1 MLVARTY
8 GFRARA
14 FGAPRNDKREVRVKT
29 RKASQPNGRLKR
41 GAINPVT
48 YEVVRSRLLAITEE
62 MRIALQSVSGS
73 PTVTE
78 ASDFFTGLFLPD
90 GSFASMGLQ
99 VSFQASVVGHLIRAI
114 AERPHL
120 TVRDGDMFCG
130 NDPFVGAL
138 HQNDVQLT
146 GPIFVDGEII
156 AWAGVECH
164 VTDIGG
170 MDFASWSPKARD
182 ARQEGLRIPCVKLV
196 EQGVLR
202 EDILEMILTA
212 TRLPAQLGLDFRAFV
227 ATINVARQRMGELVH
242 RYGAVTVVEVMH
254 RMIAAS
260 EQRMRARLTEL
271 PDGEFHATDFL
282 EHDGHTNALYRL
294 DLHLTKRGDKLVFD
308 FSGSSPQAP
317 GFINCTRSGLVG
329 AVTGSLLPMLGYD
342 IPWNEGI
349 LRTVEIVAPD
359 GLICTAKYPAPVGA
373 ATVEA
378 IWVVSN
384 AVSLAL
390 NRLLACSDPYRH
402 RVQAVSDGTM
412 ATFNLGGINQYGE
425 PFGLHL
431 MDPLAGGYAAFAS
444 KDGYDGGGPNNC
456 PVPCIA
462 DVERNEQAVPLF
474 YFYRRLARDTGGAGT
489 YRGGLSAEI
498 ALTLGGIE
506 AADALIMTHGAE
518 VPNTAGLFGGY
529 PGATVIQR
537 WGEQAAKD
545 GILRDNMDWTT
556 FGPKPGLIRM
566 KRGDVF
572 AVSWQGG
579 GGFGDPLERDPA
591 AVLCD
596 LRRGLISPAAAFDVY
611 GVVIGRDG
619 VDPTATQ
626 ERRDGMR
633 RARVGTFCDDPGR
646 FSQGERVASLGGRL
660 FVVRDRRGLHV
671 VSPAGF
677 ILSTGSTRW
686 RAGAVALP
694 MEAPAALP
702 IRLHD
707 GLAMT
712 AYCCPATGTFLS
724 LDIHE
729 KGSIAEDD
737 TVLDLDALVGSRRG
751 GARPDTAGR

>member
-1 MLVARTY
+1 MKTRTKTRRRGART
-8 GFRARA
+8 
-14 FGAPRNDKREVRVKT
+14 
-29 RKASQPNGRLKR
+29 
-41 GAINPVT
+41 AISPVT
-48 YEVVRSRLLAITEE
+48 YEVIRSRLLAITEE

-114 AERPHL
+114 AARPHI

-146 GPIFVDGEII
+146 GPIFADGEIV

-182 ARQEGLRIPCVKLV
+182 ARQEGLRIPCVRLV
-196 EQGVLR
+196 ERGELR

-212 TRLPAQLGLDFRAFV
+212 TRLPAQLGLDFRAFI
-227 ATINVARQRMGELVH
+227 ATINVARQRMGELLD
-242 RYGAVTVVEVMH
+242 RYGPRTVVAVMH
-254 RMIAAS
+254 RMIDTS
-260 EQRMRARLTEL
+260 EQRMRARLREL

-282 EHDGHTNALYRL
+282 EHDGHTNALYKI
-294 DLHLTKRGDKLVFD
+294 DLHLTKRNDRLVFD

-317 GFINCTRSGLVG
+317 GFVNCTHSGLVG
-329 AVTGSLLPMLGYD
+329 AVTGSLLPMLAYD
-342 IPWNEGI
+342 IPWNQGI
-349 LRTVEIVAPD
+349 LRTIDIVAPD
-359 GLICTAKYPAPVGA
+359 GLVCTATYPAPVGA

-390 NRLLACSDPYRH
+390 NRLLSCSDAYRH
-402 RVQAVSDGTM
+402 RAQAVADGTM

-431 MDPLAGGYAAFAS
+431 MDPLAGGYAAFATR
-444 KDGYDGGGPNNC
+444 DGIDGGGPNNC

-462 DVERNEQAVPLF
+462 DVERNEQSVPLF
-474 YFYRRLARDTGGAGT
+474 YFHRRLARDTGGAGT
-489 YRGGLSAEI
+489 YRGGLSTEV
-498 ALTLGGIE
+498 ALTLAGVE

-518 VPNTAGLFGGY
+518 VPNTSGLFGGY

-537 WGEQAAKD
+537 WGEQAARD
-545 GILRDNMDWTT
+545 GVLQPDAEWQT
-556 FGPKPGLIRM
+556 FGPKPGLVRM

-579 GGFGDPLERDPA
+579 GGFGDPLDRDPA
-591 AVLCD
+591 AVLAD
-596 LRRGLISPAAAFDVY
+596 LRRGLVSRESATEVY
-611 GVVIGRDG
+611 GVEI
-619 VDPTATQ
+619 VDDYFDTGATAT
-626 ERRDGMR
+626 RRQRMR
-633 RARVGTFCDDPGR
+633 RARVGEFCTDPAR
-646 FSQGERVASLGGRL
+646 FVRGERVASLGNIFFIVRGR
-660 FVVRDRRGLHV
+660 RELHV
-671 VSPAGF
+671 TTQAGCV
-677 ILSTGSTRW
+677 LATGSTRW
-686 RAGAVALP
+686 RAGAVAMP
-694 MEAPAALP
+694 MTPPSHLP
-702 IRLHD
+702 ITLHD
-707 GLAMT
+707 RLAMT
-712 AYCCPATGTFLS
+712 SYCCPATGALLS
-724 LDIHE
+724 LDLHE
-729 KGSIAEDD
+729 KGNIPPDD
-737 TVLDLDALVGSRRG
+737 IVLDLDALVRR
-751 GARPDTAGR
+751 ADNKPTDRIRAT

>member
-1 MLVARTY
+1 MSLRIKRRRAGRQPAR
-8 GFRARA
+8 
-14 FGAPRNDKREVRVKT
+14 KT
-29 RKASQPNGRLKR
+29 
-41 GAINPVT
+41 AINPVT
-48 YEVVRSRLLAITEE
+48 YEVIRSRLLATTEE

-114 AERPHL
+114 AARPHL
-120 TVRDGDMFCG
+120 KVCGGDMFCG

-146 GPIFVDGEII
+146 GPIFAEGKIV

-196 EQGVLR
+196 EKGELR

-212 TRLPAQLGLDFRAFV
+212 TRLPAQLGLDFRAFI
-227 ATINVARQRMGELVH
+227 ATINVARARLGELIG
-242 RYGAVTVVEVMH
+242 RYGAKTVIEVMH
-254 RMIAAS
+254 RMIDAS
-260 EQRMRARLTEL
+260 EARMRARLVEL
-271 PDGEFHATDFL
+271 PDGEFRAVDFL
-282 EHDGHTNALYRL
+282 EHDGHTNALYKI
-294 DLHLTKRGDKLVFD
+294 DLKLTKTGEKLVFD
-308 FSGSSPQAP
+308 FSGSSRQAP
-317 GFINCTRSGLVG
+317 GFVNCTRSGLVG
-329 AVTGSLLPMLGYD
+329 AVTGSLLPMLAYD
-342 IPWNEGI
+342 IPWNQGI
-349 LRTVEIVAPD
+349 LRTIEIAAPD
-359 GLICTAKYPAPVGA
+359 GLICTATYPAPVGA

-390 NRLLACSDPYRH
+390 NRLLACSDTYRH
-402 RVQAVSDGTM
+402 RAQAVSDGTM
-412 ATFNLGGINQYGE
+412 ATFNLGGVNQYGE

-462 DVERNEQAVPLF
+462 DVERNEQSVPLF
-474 YFYRRLARDTGGAGT
+474 YFYRRLARDTGGAGA
-489 YRGGLSAEI
+489 YRGGLSAEV
-498 ALTLGGIE
+498 ALTLGGVE
-506 AADALIMTHGAE
+506 TADALIMTHGAE
-518 VPNTAGLFGGY
+518 VPNTAGLFGGF
-529 PGATVIQR
+529 PGSTVIQN

-545 GILRDNMDWTT
+545 GILGEKIEWIR

-579 GGFGDPLERDPA
+579 GGFGDPLEREPA
-591 AVLCD
+591 AVLAD
-596 LRRGLISPAAAFDVY
+596 LRRGLISEETASGVH
-611 GVVIGRDG
+611 GVVTTSDG
-619 VDPTATQ
+619 VDLPQTQ
-626 ERRDGMR
+626 ERRRRMR
-633 RARVGTFCDDPGR
+633 TARIGTPCEDPGR
-646 FSQGERVASLGGRL
+646 FAKGAPLASIGDKL
-660 FVVRDRRGLHV
+660 FVIRDVRGVHI
-671 VSPAGF
+671 VSPAGVV
-677 ILSTGSTRW
+677 LATGSTRW
-686 RAGAVALP
+686 RSGAVAVP
-694 MEAPAALP
+694 MEPPASLH
-702 IRLHD
+702 IRLHE

-712 AYCCPATGTFLS
+712 AYCCPASGTLLS

-729 KGSIAEDD
+729 KGSIPKDD
-737 TVLDLDALVGSRRG
+737 IVLDLDAL
-751 GARPDTAGR
+751 ARSAK

>member
-1 MLVARTY
+1 MTSPRKKQKSRTH
-8 GFRARA
+8 
-14 FGAPRNDKREVRVKT
+14 KT
-29 RKASQPNGRLKR
+29 DAL
-41 GAINPVT
+41 NPVT

-114 AERPHL
+114 AKRPHL
-120 TVRDGDMFCG
+120 SVRDGDMFCG

-146 GPIFVDGEII
+146 GPIFADGEIV

-196 EQGVLR
+196 EQGELR

-212 TRLPAQLGLDFRAFV
+212 TRLPAQLGLDFRAFI
-227 ATINVARQRMGELVH
+227 ATINVARRRLGELMG
-242 RYGAVTVVEVMH
+242 RYGAKTVIKVMQ

-260 EQRMRARLTEL
+260 GQRMRARLAEL

-282 EHDGHTNALYRL
+282 EHDGHSNTLYKL
-294 DLHLTKRGDKLVFD
+294 DLHLTKRGQRLTFD
-308 FSGSSPQAP
+308 FSGSSRQAP

-329 AVTGSLLPMLGYD
+329 AVTGSLLPMLAYD
-342 IPWNEGI
+342 IAWNEGI

-359 GLICTAKYPAPVGA
+359 GLICTAMYPAPVGA

-390 NRLLACSDPYRH
+390 NRLLSCSERYRH

-444 KDGYDGGGPNNC
+444 KDGYDGGGPSNC

-489 YRGGLSAEI
+489 YRGGLSSEV
-498 ALTLGGIE
+498 ALTLGGVE

-537 WGEQAAKD
+537 WGEQASKNGVLAGD
-545 GILRDNMDWTT
+545 ITWET

-579 GGFGDPLERDPA
+579 GGFGDPLERDPQ
-591 AVLCD
+591 AVLTD
-596 LRRGLISPAAAFDVY
+596 VRRGLVSGATAAEVY
-611 GVVIGRDG
+611 GVVLSRQD
-619 VDPTATQ
+619 VDAAATE
-626 ERRDGMR
+626 ERRDTLR
-633 RARVGTFCDDPGR
+633 RARVGTLCDDPKR
-646 FSQGERVASLGGRL
+646 FSSGERIASLGDRL
-660 FVVRDRRGLHV
+660 FIVRDKRALHV
-671 VSPAGF
+671 VSQAGC
-677 ILSTGSTRW
+677 ILATGSTRW
-686 RAGAVALP
+686 RARAIAVP
-694 MEAPAALP
+694 IEPSAALP
-702 IRLHD
+702 IRLHEK
-707 GLAMT
+707 LAMT
-712 AYCCPATGTFLS
+712 AYCCPATGALLS
-724 LDIHE
+724 VDVHE
-729 KGSIAEDD
+729 KGCTPADD
-737 TVLDLDALVGSRRG
+737 IVLDLDALVEGTAAPRARRDSLS
-751 GARPDTAGR
+751 PQGRGLD

>member
-1 MLVARTY
+1 MNKKA
-8 GFRARA
+8 
-14 FGAPRNDKREVRVKT
+14 KRSRD
-29 RKASQPNGRLKR
+29 AQGP
-41 GAINPVT
+41 INPVT
-48 YEVVRSRLLAITEE
+48 YEVIRSRLLAITEE

-114 AERPHL
+114 AARPHIA
-120 TVRDGDMFCG
+120 VRDGDMFCG

-146 GPIFVDGEII
+146 GPIYVDGEIV

-182 ARQEGLRIPCVKLV
+182 TRQEGLRIPCVRLV
-196 EQGVLR
+196 EKGELR

-212 TRLPAQLGLDFRAFV
+212 TRLPAQLGLDFRAFI
-227 ATINVARQRMGELVH
+227 ATINVARQRMGELIA
-242 RYGAVTVVEVMH
+242 RYGAKTVVAVMH
-254 RMIAAS
+254 RMMATS
-260 EQRMRARLTEL
+260 EQRMRARLKEL
-271 PDGEFHATDFL
+271 PDGEFQATDFL

-294 DLHLTKRGDKLVFD
+294 DLHLTKRGDRLTFD

-329 AVTGSLLPMLGYD
+329 AVTGSLLPMLAYD
-342 IPWNEGI
+342 IPWNQGI
-349 LRTVEIVAPD
+349 LRTIEIVAPD
-359 GLICTAKYPAPVGA
+359 GLVCTAKYPAPVGA

-390 NRLLACSDPYRH
+390 NRLLACSDAYRH
-402 RVQAVSDGTM
+402 RAQAVADGTM
-412 ATFNLGGINQYGE
+412 ATFNLGGLNQYGE

-431 MDPLAGGYAAFAS
+431 MDPLAGGYAAFAT
-444 KDGYDGGGPNNC
+444 KDGVDGGGPNNC

-474 YFYRRLARDTGGAGT
+474 YFHRRLARDTGGAGRH
-489 YRGGLSAEI
+489 RGGLSAEV
-498 ALTLGGIE
+498 ALTLAGVE

-518 VPNTAGLFGGY
+518 VPNTAGLFGGF
-529 PGATVIQR
+529 PGATVVQR
-537 WGEQAAKD
+537 WGEQAAHD
-545 GILRDNMDWTT
+545 GILRNDAEWET

-579 GGFGDPLERDPA
+579 GGFGDPLDRDPA
-591 AVLCD
+591 AVLAD
-596 LRRGLISPAAAFDVY
+596 LRRGCISQETASEIY
-611 GVVIGRDG
+611 GVIATADG
-619 VDPTATQ
+619 VDTNATDQ
-626 ERRDGMR
+626 RRRRIR
-633 RARVGTFCDDPGR
+633 RARVGEFCTDLTR
-646 FSQGERVASLGGRL
+646 FVRGEPVASLGDTL
-660 FVVRDRRGLHV
+660 FIIRDRRGLHV
-671 VSPAGF
+671 ATRAGC
-677 ILSTGSTRW
+677 ILATGSTRW
-686 RAGAVALP
+686 RTGAIAVP
-694 MEAPAALP
+694 MEPPAPLP
-702 IRLHD
+702 IKLHER
-707 GLAMT
+707 LAMT
-712 AYCCPATGTFLS
+712 GYCCPATGALLS

-729 KGSIAEDD
+729 KGSIPPDD
-737 TVLDLDALVGSRRG
+737 IVLDLEALVRRTD
-751 GARPDTAGR
+751 ARPTRNVAAE

>member
-1 MLVARTY
+1 MKR
-8 GFRARA
+8 
-14 FGAPRNDKREVRVKT
+14 PRKT
-29 RKASQPNGRLKR
+29 RPRKPA
-41 GAINPVT
+41 AINAVT

-114 AERPHL
+114 KARPHL

-146 GPIFVDGEII
+146 GPIFVDGEIV

-196 EQGVLR
+196 EQGALR

-212 TRLPAQLGLDFRAFV
+212 TRLPAQLGLDFRAFI
-227 ATINVARQRMGELVH
+227 ATINVARQRMTELVH
-242 RYGAVTVVEVMH
+242 RYGVATVVEVMH

-260 EQRMRARLTEL
+260 EQRMRARLAEL

-329 AVTGSLLPMLGYD
+329 AVTGSLLPMLAYD

-390 NRLLACSDPYRH
+390 NRLLACSDAYRH

-489 YRGGLSAEI
+489 YRGGLSAEV
-498 ALTLGGIE
+498 ALTLGGVE

-518 VPNTAGLFGGY
+518 VPNTAGIFGGY
-529 PGATVIQR
+529 PGATVVQR

-545 GILRDNMDWTT
+545 GILRDNVDWTM

-579 GGFGDPLERDPA
+579 GGFGDPLDRDPA
-591 AVLCD
+591 AVLAD
-596 LRRGLISPAAAFDVY
+596 LRRGLISDQAASEVY
-611 GVVIGRDG
+611 GVVIARGA
-619 VDPTATQ
+619 VDQTATA
-626 ERRDGMR
+626 EHRNTIR
-633 RARVGTFCDDPGR
+633 RARIGTPCEDPAR
-646 FSQGERVASLGGRL
+646 FSQGERIASLGDRL
-660 FVVRDRRGLHV
+660 FVVRDQRGLHV
-671 VSPAGF
+671 VSPAGI

-686 RAGAVALP
+686 RAGAAAVP
-694 MEAPAALP
+694 MPPPAALP
-702 IRLHD
+702 IRLHET
-707 GLAMT
+707 LAMT
-712 AYCCPATGTFLS
+712 AYCCPATGTLLS
-724 LDIHE
+724 LDVHE
-729 KGSIAEDD
+729 KSVAPADD
-737 TVLDLDALVGSRRG
+737 IVLDLNGK
-751 GARPDTAGR
+751 RPRKAKR

>member
-1 MLVARTY
+1 MKRSRKPKP
-8 GFRARA
+8 RARKS
-14 FGAPRNDKREVRVKT
+14 N
-29 RKASQPNGRLKR
+29 
-41 GAINPVT
+41 AISPVT

-114 AERPHL
+114 AKRPHL
-120 TVRDGDMFCG
+120 KVRDGDMFCG

-146 GPIFVDGEII
+146 GPIFVDGKII

-182 ARQEGLRIPCVKLV
+182 ARQEGLRIPCVRLV
-196 EQGVLR
+196 EEGELR

-212 TRLPAQLGLDFRAFV
+212 TRLPAQLGLDFRAFI
-227 ATINVARQRMGELVH
+227 ATINVARQRMGELTG
-242 RYGAVTVVEVMH
+242 RYGAPTVVEVMH

-260 EQRMRARLTEL
+260 ERRMRARLAEL
-271 PDGEFHATDFL
+271 PDGEFHACDFL
-282 EHDGHTNALYRL
+282 EHDGHSNTLYKL
-294 DLHLTKRGDKLVFD
+294 DLCLTKRGDRLLFD

-317 GFINCTRSGLVG
+317 GFINCTRSGLDG
-329 AVTGSLLPMLGYD
+329 AVTGSLLPMLAYD
-342 IPWNEGI
+342 IPWNQGI

-359 GLICTAKYPAPVGA
+359 GLICTATYPAPVGA

-390 NRLLACSDPYRH
+390 NRLLACSDAYRH

-444 KDGYDGGGPNNC
+444 KDGCDAGGPNNC

-474 YFYRRLARDTGGAGT
+474 YLYRRLARDTGGAGAF
-489 YRGGLSAEI
+489 RGGVSAEV
-498 ALTLGGIE
+498 ALTLGGVE

-518 VPNTAGLFGGY
+518 VPNTSGIFGGY

-537 WGEQAAKD
+537 WSEQAAKD
-545 GILRDNMDWTT
+545 GILRDGIDWTT

-591 AVLCD
+591 AVLAD
-596 LRRGLISPAAAFDVY
+596 LRRGLISEAAATEVY
-611 GVVIGRDG
+611 GVVITRDG
-619 VDPTATQ
+619 VDRAATQ
-626 ERRDGMR
+626 ARRDELR
-633 RARVGTFCDDPGR
+633 RARVGTFRDDPER
-646 FSQGERVASLGGRL
+646 FSQGERVLSLGGRL
-660 FVVRDRRGLHV
+660 FVVRDPRGLHV

-677 ILSTGSTRW
+677 VLSTGSTRW
-686 RAGAVALP
+686 RPGAVAVP
-694 MEAPAALP
+694 MELPAALP

-707 GLAMT
+707 GLATT
-712 AYCCPATGTFLS
+712 AYCCPATGVLLS

-729 KGSIAEDD
+729 KGSIPPDD
-737 TVLDLDALVGSRRG
+737 MVLDLAALTGRRDVTLT
-751 GARPDTAGR
+751 RVL

>member
-1 MLVARTY
+1 MKNRKKPAR
-8 GFRARA
+8 RA
-14 FGAPRNDKREVRVKT
+14 KK
-29 RKASQPNGRLKR
+29 SS
-41 GAINPVT
+41 AINPVT

-114 AERPHL
+114 ARRPHL
-120 TVRDGDMFCG
+120 SVHDGDMFCG

-146 GPIFVDGEII
+146 GPIFAGGEIV

-196 EQGVLR
+196 EQGELR

-212 TRLPAQLGLDFRAFV
+212 TRLPAQLGLDFRAFI
-227 ATINVARQRMGELVH
+227 ATINVARQRMGELMG
-242 RYGAVTVVEVMH
+242 RYGAATVVEVMH

-260 EQRMRARLTEL
+260 EQRIRARLAEL

-282 EHDGHTNALYRL
+282 EHDGHTNALYKL
-294 DLHLTKRGDKLVFD
+294 DLHLTKRGERLIFD

-317 GFINCTRSGLVG
+317 GFVNCTRSGLVG
-329 AVTGSLLPMLGYD
+329 AITGSLLPMLAYD
-342 IPWNEGI
+342 IPWNQGI

-359 GLICTAKYPAPVGA
+359 GLICTATYPAPVGA

-390 NRLLACSDPYRH
+390 NRLLSCSGRYRH

-489 YRGGLSAEI
+489 YRGGLSAEV
-498 ALTLGGIE
+498 ALTLAGVE

-545 GILRDNMDWTT
+545 GILRDDIAWKT

-579 GGFGDPLERDPA
+579 GGFGDPLERDPEA
-591 AVLCD
+591 ALEDV
-596 LRRGLISPAAAFDVY
+596 RHGLVSEQAASEIY
-611 GVVIGRDG
+611 GVVIDRTG
-619 VDPTATQ
+619 VDHTATQ
-626 ERRDGMR
+626 ERRGAMR
-633 RARVGTFCDDPGR
+633 RARIDTPCDEPDR
-646 FSQGERVASLGGRL
+646 FSGGKRIASLGDRL
-660 FVVRDRRGLHV
+660 FIVRDQRGVHV

-677 ILSTGSTRW
+677 VLSTGSTRW
-686 RAGAVALP
+686 RQGAVAVP
-694 MEAPAALP
+694 MQPPAALP
-702 IRLHD
+702 IHLHE

-712 AYCCPATGTFLS
+712 AYCCPATGTLLS

-729 KGSIAEDD
+729 KGCAPPDD
-737 TVLDLDALVGSRRG
+737 MVLDLDTLSSS
-751 GARPDTAGR
+751 

>member
-1 MLVARTY
+1 MTSSRKK
-8 GFRARA
+8 
-14 FGAPRNDKREVRVKT
+14 PKSRVQ
-29 RKASQPNGRLKR
+29 KAN
-41 GAINPVT
+41 AINPVT

-114 AERPHL
+114 AKRPHL
-120 TVRDGDMFCG
+120 SVRDGDMFCG

-146 GPIFVDGEII
+146 GPIFADGEIV

-196 EQGVLR
+196 EQGELR

-212 TRLPAQLGLDFRAFV
+212 TRLPAQLGLDFRAFI
-227 ATINVARQRMGELVH
+227 ATINVARQRLGELMK
-242 RYGAVTVVEVMH
+242 RYGAATVVEVMH
-254 RMIAAS
+254 RMMAAS
-260 EQRMRARLTEL
+260 EQRIRARLIEL

-282 EHDGHTNALYRL
+282 EHDGHSNALYKL
-294 DLHLTKRGDKLVFD
+294 DLHLTKRGERLTFD
-308 FSGSSPQAP
+308 FSASSKQAP

-329 AVTGSLLPMLGYD
+329 AVTGSLLPMLAYD

-349 LRTVEIVAPD
+349 LRTIEIVAPD
-359 GLICTAKYPAPVGA
+359 GLICTAMYPAPVGA

-384 AVSLAL
+384 TVSLAL
-390 NRLLACSDPYRH
+390 NRMLSCSQRYRH

-489 YRGGLSAEI
+489 YRGGLSAEV

-529 PGATVIQR
+529 PGATVVQR
-537 WGEQAAKD
+537 WGEQAANGGVLAED
-545 GILRDNMDWTT
+545 ITWET

-579 GGFGDPLERDPA
+579 GGFGDPLERALD
-591 AVLCD
+591 AVLTD
-596 LRRGLISPAAAFDVY
+596 VRRGLVSETAASEVY
-611 GVVIGRDG
+611 GVVLSHKG
-619 VDPTATQ
+619 VDAAATE
-626 ERRDGMR
+626 ERRGALR
-633 RARVGTFCDDPGR
+633 LSRVGTLCNDPNR
-646 FSQGERVASLGGRL
+646 FSNAERIASLGDRL
-660 FVVRDRRGLHV
+660 FIVRDKRGLHV
-671 VSPAGF
+671 VSEAGF
-677 ILSTGSTRW
+677 VLASGSTRW
-686 RAGAVALP
+686 RAGAVAVP
-694 MEAPAALP
+694 MQPSAALP
-702 IRLHD
+702 IRLHEQ
-707 GLAMT
+707 LAMT
-712 AYCCPATGTFLS
+712 AYCCPATGALLS
-724 LDIHE
+724 VDVHE
-729 KGSIAEDD
+729 KGCTPADD
-737 TVLDLDALVGSRRG
+737 IVLDLDALVEGTAKPQARLDSLSPQGRG
-751 GARPDTAGR
+751 VG